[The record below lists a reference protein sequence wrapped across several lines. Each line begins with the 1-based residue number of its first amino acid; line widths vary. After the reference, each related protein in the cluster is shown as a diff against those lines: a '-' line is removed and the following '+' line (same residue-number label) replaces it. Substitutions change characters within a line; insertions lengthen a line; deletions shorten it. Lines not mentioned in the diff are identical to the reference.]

1 MEAYIGL
8 AIITAIFYGIGITLQ
23 KKGVS
28 KISGKFKILDGFS
41 INLDKVKKLLK
52 EVLNKY
58 LVLGLVLNSIGG
70 LFFMASVSMGE
81 ISTIVPLLNLNLVIV
96 YTLGAF
102 YLKEKLRF
110 REWFG
115 VGIIFFGVVVLSLVT

>member
-1 MEAYIGL
+1 MEAYVGL
-8 AIITAIFYGIGITLQ
+8 AIITAILYGIGIVLQ

-28 KISGKFKILDGFS
+28 KISGKFKILNGFS
-41 INLDKVKKLLK
+41 INLDGVKKLLK

-58 LVLGLVLNSIGG
+58 LISGLALNSIGG
-70 LFFMASVSMGE
+70 LFFVASVSMGE

-96 YTLGAF
+96 YVLGAF
-102 YLKEKLRF
+102 YLKEKLKF

-115 VGIIFFGVVVLSLVT
+115 IVVIFFGVVVLSLIA